1 MDEGDEAATCVYG
14 AVLTKDGEIRKGW
27 RFGYGMELGF
37 LDCGDVDFVGGKEM
51 VDLFGGVGD
60 AVGIYLEDVQGWC

>member
-1 MDEGDEAATCVYG
+1 
-14 AVLTKDGEIRKGW
+14 
-27 RFGYGMELGF
+27 MELGF